1 MNGIDRIGFSG
12 GKKLKKQDS
21 RVVVYTIDGFEF
33 RIEKSK
39 QYLKKVSLR
48 IDRDGRAVLT
58 FPWRVS
64 EKDAL
69 QFVKDNLKKIRSSFK
84 RFGEHSMSNGNDT
97 LLYLGVPRKIV
108 LDSSVLVP
116 FRFDTDH
123 FILNP
128 RYADDVNI
136 LAQRWLI
143 KRAEEYLPKR
153 LMELAQ
159 KLGVRCKKVQVK
171 DVKSRWGSC
180 SSKGT
185 ISLNWRLIMAP
196 SDVIDYVLIH
206 ELAHIVHPN
215 HSKYFWEYV
224 ATFCPDY
231 KLHRSWLRKNG
242 QHLFNWSVKLDGV
255 KDS

>member
-1 MNGIDRIGFSG
+1 VLEFLG
-12 GKKLKKQDS
+12 GKRLKRQNS
-21 RVVVYTIDGFEF
+21 EVVVYTIDGFEF
-33 RIEKSK
+33 KIEKSK
-39 QYLKKVSLR
+39 RYSKKVSLR
-48 IDRDGRAVLT
+48 IDGDGRAVLT

-69 QFVKDNLKKIRSSFK
+69 QFVKDNLKKIKSSVQ
-84 RFGEHSMSNGNDT
+84 RFSEQFVSNGNET
-97 LLYLGVPRKIV
+97 LLYLGVPRKII
-108 LDSSVLVP
+108 LSSSVLVP
-116 FRFDTDH
+116 FSFDTDH

-128 RYADDVNI
+128 RYADNVNI
-136 LAQRWLI
+136 LARRWLI
-143 KRAEEYLPKR
+143 KKAEEYLPKR
-153 LMELAQ
+153 IMELAQ
-159 KLGVRCKKVQVK
+159 KLGVRYKKVQVK

-196 SDVIDYVLIH
+196 PEVIDYVLIH

-215 HSKYFWEYV
+215 HSKYFWEHV

-242 QHLFNWSVKLDGV
+242 QYLFNWSVKLAGV

>member
-1 MNGIDRIGFSG
+1 M
-12 GKKLKKQDS
+12 KKQDS

-33 RIEKSK
+33 KIEKSK

-48 IDRDGRAVLT
+48 IDRDGRALLT

-69 QFVKDNLKKIRSSFK
+69 RFVRDNLQKIKLSVQSFSE
-84 RFGEHSMSNGNDT
+84 RRMSIGNDT
-97 LLYLGVPRKIV
+97 LLYFGVPRKIII
-108 LDSSVLVP
+108 DSSVLVP
-116 FRFDTDH
+116 FSFDTNH
-123 FILNP
+123 FVLNP
-128 RYADDVNI
+128 RYADNVNV
-136 LAQRWLI
+136 LARRWLI
-143 KRAEEYLPKR
+143 KKAEEYLPKR

-159 KLGVRCKKVQVK
+159 KLGVRYKKVQVK

-196 SDVIDYVLIH
+196 SEVIDYVLIH

-215 HSKYFWEYV
+215 HSKYFWKYV

>member
-1 MNGIDRIGFSG
+1 MLRFLG
-12 GKKLKKQDS
+12 GKRLKKQDS
-21 RVVVYTIDGFEF
+21 KVGVYTIDGFEF

-39 QYLKKVSLR
+39 RYLKKVSLR
-48 IDRDGRAVLT
+48 IDGDGRVVLT
-58 FPWRVS
+58 FPRRIS
-64 EKDAL
+64 EKEAL
-69 QFVKDNLKKIRSSFK
+69 QFVRDNLRKIKSSVQ
-84 RFGEHSMSNGNDT
+84 RFSEQFVSNGSDT

-116 FRFDTDH
+116 FRFDADH

-128 RYADDVNI
+128 RYADNVNT

-143 KRAEEYLPKR
+143 KKAEEYLPKR
-153 LMELAQ
+153 LKELAQ
-159 KLGVRCKKVQVK
+159 KLGVRYKKVQVK

-196 SDVIDYVLIH
+196 SEVIDYVLIH

-215 HSKYFWEYV
+215 HSKYFWKYV

-231 KLHRSWLRKNG
+231 KLHKSWLRKNG
-242 QHLFNWSVKLDGV
+242 QHLFNWSVKLAGV